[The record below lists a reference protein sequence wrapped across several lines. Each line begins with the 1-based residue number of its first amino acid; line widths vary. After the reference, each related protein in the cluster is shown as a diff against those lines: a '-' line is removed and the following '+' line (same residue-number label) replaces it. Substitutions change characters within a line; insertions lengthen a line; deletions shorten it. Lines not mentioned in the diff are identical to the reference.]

1 MLASEKLKQLLG
13 LKYSGSYISHNAPE
27 IFFDFDL

>member
-13 LKYSGSYISHNAPE
+13 LKYSGSYISHNAPV
-27 IFFDFDL
+27 FLDFDL